1 MRKVHL
7 ISSLL
12 VSAVNQS
19 HSAVLPYMLPYMLP
33 HCSKLSCTDSDYFQT
48 SDRLIVDLI
57 CHSVSFMPAI
67 TPQKQDVMPE
77 I

>member
-19 HSAVLPYMLPYMLP
+19 HSAVLPYMLP

-57 CHSVSFMPAI
+57 CHSVSFIPAI